1 MDTTRRTAADP
12 AADRLASLRSRPTGV
27 SPALPRRALFLPLLL
42 VCATAIVVAAAVF
55 MMGLFGDSQPTVASE
70 TPQVSYEAQE
80 AEPELLAGEANIAFA
95 VEQGNFPPLLEPG
108 DVIRVVVTPGPDGVG
123 EYRVVEDEVV
133 VLEVSETTDVSTDV
147 VLTVRGS
154 ESLLKVIAASGP
166 VHVAHVGTIRGEP

>member
-12 AADRLASLRSRPTGV
+12 VADRLASLRSRPSEI
-27 SPALPRRALFLPLLL
+27 SPALPRRAQFLPLLL
-42 VCATAIVVAAAVF
+42 ICATAIVVGGMF
-55 MMGLFGDSQPTVASE
+55 LMLGLFGDSQPTVASE

-80 AEPELLAGEANIAFA
+80 AEPELLSGEANIAFA

-108 DVIRVVVTPGPDGVG
+108 DVIRVVVTPGSNGVG

-133 VLEVSETTDVSTDV
+133 VVEISESTDVSTDV
-147 VLTVRGS
+147 VFTVRGS